1 MKACDLL
8 DLRPLPSVY
17 LLKDQ
22 CRRPEVSKVYDLL
35 DKGFFEKASEA
46 AKALEEDLSLLV
58 LSDVHRLWGDFWGA
72 ADLVEE
78 AVEASRPDPS
88 SSLLK
93 AAALVAL
100 QRAKMRQG
108 AGGQDALKEVQQLCG
123 EILDLVNAEDQVSAE
138 GFGHVI
144 AAETA
149 IALQRYSE
157 AMQAAKVAVHCFRSR
172 DAVAQASALLLL
184 SCACSGAACFREA
197 VAAANVAAVTARS
210 SGQVLLEAL
219 AKRQSA
225 QMLLMLGEEQQA
237 AVVAEDSVSLFNSLG
252 DSTRQLDSLLLCA
265 EAQLR
270 RVKRREANAQRSS
283 LRAWALKAKSLAHG
297 ALGALGHGEAPRQAL
312 LLRARAAKAAGEL
325 AQALEDATEAQKLL
339 SDASD
344 RCGVA
349 SCLLLQA
356 EVKAVE
362 GQESEAL
369 TLRTQA
375 QAMLKSPTQAD
386 TSSVEMPRAAASLEG
401 LVEMQWE
408 DHIHFCF
415 RGLQGRPVS
424 NVVKGS

>member
-72 ADLVEE
+72 ADLAAE

-283 LRAWALKAKSLAHG
+283 LRAWALKAKVVG
-297 ALGALGHGEAPRQAL
+297 AWCAWCAWSWRG
-312 LLRARAAKAAGEL
+312 
-325 AQALEDATEAQKLL
+325 
-339 SDASD
+339 
-344 RCGVA
+344 
-349 SCLLLQA
+349 
-356 EVKAVE
+356 
-362 GQESEAL
+362 
-369 TLRTQA
+369 
-375 QAMLKSPTQAD
+375 
-386 TSSVEMPRAAASLEG
+386 AAASPSAAG
-401 LVEMQWE
+401 A
-408 DHIHFCF
+408 
-415 RGLQGRPVS
+415 GSQGGRRTCP
-424 NVVKGS
+424 GFGGRH